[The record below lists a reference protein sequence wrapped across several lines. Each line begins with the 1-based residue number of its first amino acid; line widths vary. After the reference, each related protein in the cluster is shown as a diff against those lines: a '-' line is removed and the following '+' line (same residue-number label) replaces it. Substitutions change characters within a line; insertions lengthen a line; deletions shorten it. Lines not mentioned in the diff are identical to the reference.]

1 MGLPPDRAPTH
12 KDRTPSLS
20 GEVRSFLRRP
30 GGNPGGM
37 SRMIRS
43 RVRDQSSMSITRNS
57 LSNLISMPF
66 DNSISQVYAS
76 RSTFLM
82 YWFEKLLL
90 AT

>member
-1 MGLPPDRAPTH
+1 MSGGIGAYHGRTVIRTVIRTERGGSGRA
-12 KDRTPSLS
+12 
-20 GEVRSFLRRP
+20 GRP
-30 GGNPGGM
+30 FPGVYRG
-37 SRMIRS
+37 
-43 RVRDQSSMSITRNS
+43 RDQSSMSITRNS